1 MAWFATMLRNI
12 IIKNKGAIYLVIGS
26 LLIFLS
32 LWLLLYQRIALQK
45 ENVESYVSSLI
56 ENKTQNTEYGVDVE
70 TLVETEDMGNS
81 AELSKVSQDD
91 IIASRAENKPYIAYL
106 SIPKISLYTGLV
118 PKDSWYNNVDRNV
131 QTISLS
137 DYPDK
142 DKGNLILAAHSG
154 PSEISYFRYLYL
166 VSVGDKVIVKYN
178 RKNYTY
184 KIVSIYKE
192 DKDGAVRI
200 KRDVN
205 KTTITLITCSYN
217 DEYHQTIYIG
227 ELMEVADE

>member
-1 MAWFATMLRNI
+1 MLRDT

-26 LLIFLS
+26 LLIVLS

-45 ENVESYVSSLI
+45 ENVESYVSNLLD
-56 ENKTQNTEYGVDVE
+56 NKSTNTEYGVDVE
-70 TLVETEDMGNS
+70 TLVETEDMGNQD
-81 AELSKVSQDD
+81 ELAKVSQDD
-91 IIASRAENKPYIAYL
+91 IKASKATNKPYIAYL

-131 QTISLS
+131 QTMALS

-142 DKGNLILAAHSG
+142 EKGNLILASHSG
-154 PSEISYFRYLYL
+154 PSDISYFRYLYL
-166 VSVGDKVIVKYN
+166 VSVGDTVSVKYN
-178 RKNYTY
+178 GKNYTY

-192 DKDGAVRI
+192 NKDGAVRI

-217 DEYHQTIYIG
+217 DKYHQTIYIG
-227 ELMEVADE
+227 ELVGVADE